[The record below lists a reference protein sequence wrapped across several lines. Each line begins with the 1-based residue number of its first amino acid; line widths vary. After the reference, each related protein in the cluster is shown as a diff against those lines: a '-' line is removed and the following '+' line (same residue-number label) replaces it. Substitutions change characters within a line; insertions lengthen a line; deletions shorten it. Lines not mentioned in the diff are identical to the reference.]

1 MVTVTRGHGR
11 VQRGVVSTAELRADV
26 ERVVAE
32 EGMSFDLFME
42 LGQADE
48 LRSPRLRDL
57 WLLAGAV
64 LVGA

>member
-1 MVTVTRGHGR
+1 MTNDHGI
-11 VQRGVVSTAELRADV
+11 VQRRVITSDELRADV
-26 ERVVAE
+26 ERVLGE
-32 EGMSFDLFME
+32 ERMTFERFVE

-48 LRSPRLRDL
+48 LHNPRLRDL